1 MMVISMENNYEGE
14 HCDPLLE
21 KNGWLGDANVSLD
34 CLAYNLD
41 IPGYLPGWIDV
52 MEDCFRQYGLL
63 PPMVPTADWLISE
76 HIVWNSLFVFG
87 VEALQNYFGMN
98 LYAKRQYAVMRDYC
112 LTTAEHFKQNG
123 WLCDDEQL
131 GDWVSPIGGQDPNA
145 PYCEQ
150 TSEGS
155 ALVGTAYFYGALR
168 YVRQLAEALGKSEDA
183 AKLGAAMEQIYNAF
197 QKAFWKEEQGAYT
210 TNFCREIGTRTKY
223 RQTSN
228 LVSLAF
234 GLVPESRI
242 PVVVQN
248 LVQDIRAKGNHLDT
262 GCVGIRHLLPVLR
275 DYGYG
280 ELAYQILTN
289 QTYPGW
295 SFCIEKSGTC
305 TWEMWEAGTRSLD
318 HYFLGTYDAWFYGYL
333 VGIRNIKNG
342 YETFDIR
349 PELIREISHAKASVQ
364 TVRGTVSV
372 SWQREREDAV
382 RMEIAIPMG
391 AAAKLL
397 LPLEEGTSMEINGR
411 KQSYAVSGIKL
422 PTGNYILCFKKRKL
436 GIQRKEGRTFS
447 CNGLQIWGCKMS
459 GTRRTAKSRNKAVCK
474 K

>member
-1 MMVISMENNYEGE
+1 MG
-14 HCDPLLE
+14 
-21 KNGWLGDANVSLD
+21 
-34 CLAYNLD
+34 
-41 IPGYLPGWIDV
+41 
-52 MEDCFRQYGLL
+52 
-63 PPMVPTADWLISE
+63 
-76 HIVWNSLFVFG
+76 
-87 VEALQNYFGMN
+87 
-98 LYAKRQYAVMRDYC
+98 
-112 LTTAEHFKQNG
+112 NG

-168 YVRQLAEALGKSEDA
+168 YVRQLAEALGKAEDV
-183 AKLGAAMEQIYNAF
+183 AKLGTAMEQIYNAF
-197 QKAFWKEEQGAYT
+197 QKAFWKEEQGSYA
-210 TNFCREIGTRTKY
+210 TNFWREIGTRTKY

-248 LVQDIRAKGNHLDT
+248 LVRDIRAKGNHLDT
-262 GCVGIRHLLPVLR
+262 GCVGTRHLLPVLC

-280 ELAYQILTN
+280 EFAYQILTN

-318 HYFLGTYDAWFYGYL
+318 HCFLGTYDAWFYGYL

-349 PELIREISHAKASVQ
+349 PELIREISHAKASVR

-372 SWQREREDAV
+372 SRQREREDAV
-382 RMEIAIPMG
+382 RMELAIPMG

-397 LPLEEGTSMEINGR
+397 LPLEEGTNMEVNGR
-411 KQSYAVSGIKL
+411 KQSYAVSGIEL
-422 PTGNYILCFKKRKL
+422 PTGNYILCF
-436 GIQRKEGRTFS
+436 
-447 CNGLQIWGCKMS
+447 
-459 GTRRTAKSRNKAVCK
+459 
-474 K
+474 